1 MGIEIISFCIFIFLH
16 KVALEFKA
24 GSLKWKNVCL
34 LLKYNNLIEFC
45 TCCLIVWF
53 GETISLT
60 RCCVT
65 VGRALSLT
73 ALMWDSWNKCSN
85 HKLLLFRNR
94 IAIRALFTEIPK
106 KRHVKEL
113 MARISGDLLC
123 KTGVISVLHLTTS
136 HRDWITRT
144 WRTRTW
150 LYGLW
155 SQGHGFIAQLVEHR
169 TGKSRG
175 HGFKPCWSPEF
186 FSGFFTQL
194 HKLRSLLRSFLHF
207 RFISA
212 VHIWFIS
219 YIINKDLHNVWIH
232 VNVAYLAGLW
242 LIALPQKGF

>member
-1 MGIEIISFCIFIFLH
+1 MGIEIISFCIFIFVH

-24 GSLKWKNVCL
+24 GLLKWKNVCL

-175 HGFKPCWSPEF
+175 HGFKPRWSPEIF
-186 FSGFFTQL
+186 FF
-194 HKLRSLLRSFLHF
+194 RLLY
-207 RFISA
+207 A
-212 VHIWFIS
+212 
-219 YIINKDLHNVWIH
+219 
-232 VNVAYLAGLW
+232 
-242 LIALPQKGF
+242 IA